1 MRVTWNPPH
10 GLLTASMPPTQM
22 MWVMGQVQSTPPPHA
37 SLAQDLEKLDEET
50 QRELQD
56 LTAATYQPGKPA
68 GR

>member
-1 MRVTWNPPH
+1 
-10 GLLTASMPPTQM
+10 MPPTRM
-22 MWVMGQVQSTPPPHA
+22 MWVMGEVQSTPPPHA

-68 GR
+68 SR